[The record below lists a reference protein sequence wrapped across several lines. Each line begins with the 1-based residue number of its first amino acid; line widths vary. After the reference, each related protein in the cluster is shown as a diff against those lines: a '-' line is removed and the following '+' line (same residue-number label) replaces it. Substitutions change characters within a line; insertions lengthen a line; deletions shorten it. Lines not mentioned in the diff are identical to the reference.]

1 MAKASFSNRI
11 YESSLLPCPGRTH
24 LHDRVSLS
32 NVYFPTG
39 ACVLSRF
46 SRIQLFATPWTI
58 ACQAPLSMEFSRQ
71 EHWSGLPC
79 PPGDL
84 PNPGIKPV
92 SLPLQADSLLL
103 SQWGSP
109 AGRRAYSLDTW
120 AIKAREVPWML
131 ARLSC
136 SPLLME
142 AAVPPALGSL
152 LFLSHF
158 TLPSDNI
165 PTPSCPGPG
174 LCWGPIIGHNP
185 SVLQEQLNGW
195 DLSKLLIHPLQI
207 Q

>member
-1 MAKASFSNRI
+1 
-11 YESSLLPCPGRTH
+11 
-24 LHDRVSLS
+24 
-32 NVYFPTG
+32 
-39 ACVLSRF
+39 
-46 SRIQLFATPWTI
+46 
-58 ACQAPLSMEFSRQ
+58 MEFSRQ
-71 EHWSGLPC
+71 EYWSGLPC

-103 SQWGSP
+103 SHWGSP

-120 AIKAREVPWML
+120 AIKVREVPWML

-158 TLPSDNI
+158 ALPSDTFL
-165 PTPSCPGPG
+165 PHPALDLVSAGG
-174 LCWGPIIGHNP
+174 
-185 SVLQEQLNGW
+185 QL
-195 DLSKLLIHPLQI
+195 
-207 Q
+207 